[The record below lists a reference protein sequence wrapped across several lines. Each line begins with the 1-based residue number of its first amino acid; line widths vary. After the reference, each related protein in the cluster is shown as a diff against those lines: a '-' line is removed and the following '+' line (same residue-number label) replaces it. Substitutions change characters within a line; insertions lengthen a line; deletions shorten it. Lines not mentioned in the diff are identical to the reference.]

1 MMLFSMI
8 REEYIC
14 GSRRQEETQ
23 ELDNGKKKAGQC
35 KLEKSIGHLCETVV
49 YRSPK
54 LRTIKKYIWDLVAYR
69 MYLRA

>member
-23 ELDNGKKKAGQC
+23 ELDNGKKK
-35 KLEKSIGHLCETVV
+35 LDNVS
-49 YRSPK
+49 
-54 LRTIKKYIWDLVAYR
+54 
-69 MYLRA
+69 